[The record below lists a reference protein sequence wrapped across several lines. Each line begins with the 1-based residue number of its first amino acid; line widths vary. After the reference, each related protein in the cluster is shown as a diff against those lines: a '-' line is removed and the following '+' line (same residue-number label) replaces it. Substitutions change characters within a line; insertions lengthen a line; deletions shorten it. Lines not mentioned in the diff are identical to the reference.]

1 MKRLVCFVLLLSLF
15 VLPVSAEF
23 AAPRVPDAGKKLMPE
38 ETKSFGQSL
47 KYILKELLPILWP
60 ELQAAMGVLAGLI
73 AACML
78 VGILRTEAC
87 GRTADIV
94 GAVAVAAMLLTR
106 TGTMIRLGESTV
118 LELSE
123 YEKLLLPSMT
133 AAMAAQGGGATGA
146 ALYAGTAAFIT
157 ILSRLLVKLLV
168 PVQYLYLAAG
178 TASAVLENE
187 PLKNLKDAIRNLLL
201 WCLRTLLSLFTAYL
215 GITAFQ
221 EGLARIAE
229 LGFAAEEDAAALKA
243 AKATFSTFIPVVGGI
258 LSDASEAVLV
268 GAGVVRSAMGV
279 YGILAILAVFL
290 EPFCRIGIQYLVLK
304 LTGSLCAMFGTKTQ
318 LSLIGDFGEVM
329 RMLLGMTGAMC
340 VLGLVSTVCFLKGV
354 G

>member
-1 MKRLVCFVLLLSLF
+1 
-15 VLPVSAEF
+15 
-23 AAPRVPDAGKKLMPE
+23 MPE

-106 TGTMIRLGESTV
+106 TGTMIQLGESTV

-146 ALYAGTAAFIT
+146 ALYAGTAAFNT

-215 GITAFQ
+215 GITGVVSGTA
-221 EGLARIAE
+221 
-229 LGFAAEEDAAALKA
+229 DAAALKA

>member
-106 TGTMIRLGESTV
+106 TGTMIQLGESTV

-146 ALYAGTAAFIT
+146 ALYAGTAAFNT

-215 GITAFQ
+215 GITGVVSGTA
-221 EGLARIAE
+221 
-229 LGFAAEEDAAALKA
+229 DAAALKA